1 MPRLQRQ
8 LATPVCLDES
18 ITSARLAIQALEAGA
33 CRIINIKPGRL
44 GGFAESI
51 RVHDACA
58 AHGVPVWHGGM
69 LESGI
74 GRAANLH
81 LSTLPNFRLPGDI
94 AASRRYY
101 EPDVIDPPIDIDP
114 DGTVAVPADGPGLGV
129 RIVESRLEQAT
140 LRRMEI
146 A

>member
-1 MPRLQRQ
+1 M
-8 LATPVCLDES
+8 
-18 ITSARLAIQALEAGA
+18 
-33 CRIINIKPGRL
+33 
-44 GGFAESI
+44 
-51 RVHDACA
+51 
-58 AHGVPVWHGGM
+58 PVWHGGM

-101 EPDVIDPPIDIDP
+101 DPDVIDPPIDIRSRRH
-114 DGTVAVPADGPGLGV
+114 GAVPADGPGLGV

>member
-1 MPRLQRQ
+1 M
-8 LATPVCLDES
+8 
-18 ITSARLAIQALEAGA
+18 
-33 CRIINIKPGRL
+33 
-44 GGFAESI
+44 
-51 RVHDACA
+51 
-58 AHGVPVWHGGM
+58 
-69 LESGI
+69 
-74 GRAANLH
+74 
-81 LSTLPNFRLPGDI
+81 PNFRLPGDI

-101 EPDVIDPPIDIDP
+101 EPDLIDPPIDIDP